1 MQRSFLHDG
10 YAVGVGCV
18 SATAGAKEGYRDTS
32 RRSPTLVFTVA
43 NHCRCISVQIEHN
56 SVGCHGWMYF
66 DIVETTA
73 TMYKPSKPSPPQQ
86 DQDNKTTK
94 WEGGEGVWQASH
106 GSPMLAFPL
115 FFVGGRE
122 IQRPVNNYAY

>member
-1 MQRSFLHDG
+1 MPRSFWPAFSRSLVAVSISSLATWHNVSWAIDVAMRCFLHDR

-18 SATAGAKEGYRDTS
+18 STRAGAKEGYRDTS

-43 NHCRCISVQIEHN
+43 NHFKCISVQIEHN
-56 SVGCHGWMYF
+56 SVGCHGQMYF

-73 TMYKPSKPSPPQQ
+73 TMYKQSKPSPPQQ

-94 WEGGEGVWQASH
+94 WEG
-106 GSPMLAFPL
+106 
-115 FFVGGRE
+115 R
-122 IQRPVNNYAY
+122 